1 MRRVLDRNGRL
12 SVWNNVG
19 IYNTAV
25 SAPLAQFVGSDTAAR
40 FNASR
45 KTPAANELRLLVMEA
60 GFSDV
65 EVSVSR
71 INVHLPKI
79 ALSNG
84 ALGAMSAIGPKQ
96 T

>member
-1 MRRVLDRNGRL
+1 MRRVLDRNGRLAL

-45 KTPAANELRLLVMEA
+45 KTPAADEYGSLLWKLAFRM
-60 GFSDV
+60 
-65 EVSVSR
+65 
-71 INVHLPKI
+71 
-79 ALSNG
+79 
-84 ALGAMSAIGPKQ
+84 
-96 T
+96 